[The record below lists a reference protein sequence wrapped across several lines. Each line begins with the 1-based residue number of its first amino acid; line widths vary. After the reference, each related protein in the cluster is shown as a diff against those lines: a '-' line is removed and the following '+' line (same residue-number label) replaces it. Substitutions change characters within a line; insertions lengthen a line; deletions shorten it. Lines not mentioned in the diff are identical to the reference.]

1 MKIVHHICCQCQMKY
16 WLFEHSGIFLS
27 LLDPLFLLGDNNSV
41 IVKNSAIVGREFLT
55 PYFIKTH
62 PYIVYLSLFSSFV
75 HPLTTHTALIIAFFF
90 LTEGW
95 LWHIWCIILLNDI
108 MDLHML
114 SLGTVVLK
122 DFAVCFMQQD
132 VKFTEVWQIMWLFI
146 STQNWYHTHMHSHKD
161 MHHIQEES
169 AKWHA
174 QYAHVPYVSYVP
186 YVPMRPTC
194 PTCPSIF
201 YRPEN

>member
-1 MKIVHHICCQCQMKY
+1 
-16 WLFEHSGIFLS
+16 
-27 LLDPLFLLGDNNSV
+27 
-41 IVKNSAIVGREFLT
+41 
-55 PYFIKTH
+55 
-62 PYIVYLSLFSSFV
+62 
-75 HPLTTHTALIIAFFF
+75 
-90 LTEGW
+90 
-95 LWHIWCIILLNDI
+95 
-108 MDLHML
+108 
-114 SLGTVVLK
+114 
-122 DFAVCFMQQD
+122 
-132 VKFTEVWQIMWLFI
+132 
-146 STQNWYHTHMHSHKD
+146 MHSHKD